1 MMHIQ
6 RDERG
11 EVIGLLQRPL
21 TTEEASS
28 GDWLEADP
36 ADPAV
41 AAFARRV
48 GEAGNQNP
56 LALTDAELARVT
68 EDLIDVLIDRAVI
81 QFTDLPWPRRTS
93 CCNAARPGPRW
104 PTGSTCSAAT
114 TSSDPTGKKAPGR
127 PPETSKIQQIC
138 TLVQW

>member
-36 ADPAV
+36 AVASSVFVTMITDSMGFLIFLGLAV
-41 AAFARRV
+41 FS
-48 GEAGNQNP
+48 GLAG
-56 LALTDAELARVT
+56 
-68 EDLIDVLIDRAVI
+68 
-81 QFTDLPWPRRTS
+81 
-93 CCNAARPGPRW
+93 
-104 PTGSTCSAAT
+104 
-114 TSSDPTGKKAPGR
+114 
-127 PPETSKIQQIC
+127 
-138 TLVQW
+138 